1 MTTMTPVEG
10 QASVALEDPSVADP
24 SPEQDTPAPNDEAD
38 RWRAKAAEA
47 NKHAKAAAAKAKA
60 EEQRAVEALQ
70 KLADIE
76 AQHLA
81 GQGEFKPLWE
91 DAKKSNHQLQ
101 AKITELEHQLELER
115 TSTQTE
121 RLRASAISR
130 ISDAGAR
137 KPDQLLKLLDLVDY
151 EGAPA
156 VIKGGVEVP
165 LDQYLATLKQPG
177 SDWEHHFLPTAK
189 KGMGTPTASPGGAPA
204 PGDPQP
210 NPYLPGGNMTYRIML
225 EATQPELAAAM
236 RSEAGMG

>member
-1 MTTMTPVEG
+1 MQTMTEVEG
-10 QASVALEDPSVADP
+10 MESVAPDDQPVADVP
-24 SPEQDTPAPNDEAD
+24 VQPAVDSESD
-38 RWRAKAAEA
+38 RLKAKLAEA
-47 NKHAKAAAAKAKA
+47 NKHAKAAQQRAK
-60 EEQRAVEALQ
+60 EEERKAVEAQQ
-70 KLADIE
+70 KLAEIE
-76 AQHLA
+76 AQRLA

-91 DAKKSNHQLQ
+91 DAKKSNHELQ
-101 AKITELEHQLELER
+101 ARITELEHQLELER

-121 RLRASAISR
+121 RLRAAAIFR

-137 KPDQLLKLLDLVDY
+137 KPDQLLKLLDLVEYD
-151 EGAPA
+151 GAPA

-177 SDWEHHFLPTAK
+177 SDWEHHFLPTSK

-225 EATQPELAAAM
+225 EATQPELAAAL
-236 RSEAGMG
+236 RAEAGVG